1 MTPPLRVVGT
11 PIGNLGDI
19 SPRAVEVL
27 GAAEVVACEDTRRTG
42 RLLSHLGIERPQLVV
57 LNDHTERHVAQ
68 HLVGLM
74 GDGKAVV
81 LVSDAG
87 MPGVSDPGHLLV
99 RSVVD
104 AGLRVEVVP
113 GPSAV
118 LVALVASGLPTD
130 RFGFEG
136 FVPRKGAER
145 SRRLRAVA
153 EADRTTVVF
162 EAPHRIARTL
172 GDLVQVAE
180 PTRRVVI
187 ARELT
192 KMHEEI
198 WRTTLGEAA
207 AVATLA
213 EPRGEHVLVLDAAPV
228 VGVDDDLLRAGLEEL
243 IAGGSTRRDAIDT
256 VAGRHGVARRRV
268 YGLALTSAAVTHRP
282 APTIEVLGIGNALV
296 DVLSQETDETV
307 ERLGLAKGSME
318 LVDEPRM
325 AEVYDVMG
333 PGTEVSGGS
342 AANTMAGIAS
352 LGGLCHYIGRVRD
365 DQLGRVFVHDIR
377 SLGVGYS
384 TPPAADG
391 PATGCCLIL
400 VTPDAQRTMNTFL
413 GASALLSE
421 DEIDASVVEA
431 AGLVFLEGY
440 LFDRPEAQAAFEQAA
455 KVAHEAGRKVSLTL
469 SDLFCVERHRAAFRR
484 LVAGHIDVLFANEAE
499 ILGLYEVPDVEAAI
513 EAVRRD
519 CPLSVITRSERGAVV
534 VTVDEVVSVPAFPVD
549 EVVDTTGA
557 GDQFAAGFLFGLSR
571 GEPLRRC
578 AELGALA
585 AAEVISHL
593 GPRPHVSLAEL
604 VARELET
611 DDL

>member
-27 GAAEVVACEDTRRTG
+27 GAAEVIACEDTRRTG
-42 RLLSHLGIERPQLVV
+42 KLLSHLGIGRPQLVV
-57 LNDHTERHVAQ
+57 LNDHTEGQVAQ
-68 HLVGLM
+68 HLVGRVRE
-74 GDGKAVV
+74 GKAVV

-99 RSVVD
+99 RSVLD

-130 RFGFEG
+130 RFIFEG

-172 GDLVQVAE
+172 GELAQVAE

-207 AVATLA
+207 AVATMA
-213 EPRGEHVLVLDAAPV
+213 EPRGEHVVVLDAAPE
-228 VGVDDDLLRAGLEEL
+228 VGIDDALLRSELEAL
-243 IAGGSTRRDAIDT
+243 ISGGSTRRDAVDV
-256 VAGRHGVARRRV
+256 VAGRYGVARRRV

-296 DVLSQETDETV
+296 DVLSQEADETV
-307 ERLGLAKGSME
+307 ERLGMTKGAMD

-325 AEVYDVMG
+325 AEVYDAMG

-352 LGGLCHYIGRVRD
+352 LGGVCHYIGRVRD

-384 TPPAADG
+384 TAPAEDG

-413 GASALLSE
+413 GASALLSA
-421 DEIDASVVEA
+421 DEIDTSVVEA

-455 KVAHEAGRKVSLTL
+455 LVAHEAGRKVSLTL

-484 LVAGHIDVLFANEAE
+484 LVAGHVDVLFANEAE
-499 ILGLYEVPDVEAAI
+499 ILGLYEVPDVDAAI

-534 VTVDEVVSVPAFPVD
+534 VTADEVVSVPAFPVD

-571 GEPLRRC
+571 GEPFRRC

-604 VARELET
+604 VARESET